1 MTGELEALKREMA
14 RYGHDFDD
22 LASTVG
28 KLNENGKVVIKIVL
42 LHVMWPPLAC
52 VSLQYLLE
60 ISGSDQ

>member
-42 LHVMWPPLAC
+42 LHGFDHVVWPPLA
-52 VSLQYLLE
+52 
-60 ISGSDQ
+60 

>member
-42 LHVMWPPLAC
+42 LHVIWPPLA
-52 VSLQYLLE
+52 
-60 ISGSDQ
+60 